1 MASETRKIIFDATDL
16 EPIGVQVAGFRV
28 PNPDEPGDEY
38 LAVKVIYTGMTG
50 YIFKWEE
57 EYENSQEAPMEAV
70 RLDIIRSLKDLLEQ
84 VETESGMEFG
94 NNVH

>member
-1 MASETRKIIFDATDL
+1 MASETTKMIFDSTDL

-28 PNPDEPGDEY
+28 PNPDNPSDEY
-38 LAVKVIYTGMTG
+38 LAVKVSYIGLTG

-70 RLDIIRSLKDLLEQ
+70 RLDIIRALKDLLEL
-84 VETESGMEFG
+84 VETKSGTEIG
-94 NNVH
+94 TDVH